1 MPVSHVWSDEID
13 EIGRRLQMAELLGG
27 EDKIRRQHEAGR
39 STVRERI
46 VTLLDEGSF
55 EEIGAMAGFATL
67 AADGSSVSVM
77 PANFLFGMGSINGSR
92 VAVGA
97 DDFTI
102 RGGAADAAIM
112 AKQVDSERLAAAM
125 RVPLVRLV
133 EGTGGGGSVRM
144 IETAGYTY
152 VPANPGWDVVVENLS
167 LVPVVAACMGPVAG
181 LGAGR
186 VAMSH
191 FSVLIDG
198 VSQLFVAGPPIVKHA
213 TGEAL
218 TKEELGGAE
227 IHRRSGAIDRIVPDE
242 KAALDAIR
250 DFLSYLP
257 SSVYGLPRVA
267 DATDAATEPD
277 VLADVVPRNRRQPYK
292 LRAILDAV
300 FDEGS
305 NFQYAGHGASVYTGL
320 ARLDGHPVG
329 VIATDPYKGATM
341 TPNGADALTRL
352 IDLCETFH
360 LPIVSLTDQA
370 GMTIGLQAEKSA
382 SIRKGARAVVAAYQ
396 ARVPMAEVIVRR
408 VFGVGGAGQINR
420 HRYSRQWA
428 WPSGDWGSL
437 PVEGGVEA
445 AYRADLEASDEP
457 EILMAQI
464 HERLEVS
471 RSPFRTAERYG
482 VQDVIDPRR
491 TREVL
496 TRWVRDAYRIIPE
509 LVGPPA
515 FGTRP

>member
-1 MPVSHVWSDEID
+1 MSHVWSDEID
-13 EIGRRLQMAELLGG
+13 EISRRQRFAELLGG
-27 EDKIRRQHEAGR
+27 EDKIRRQHENGR

-46 VTLLDEGSF
+46 TDLLDSGSF
-55 EEIGAMAGFATL
+55 EEIGALAGFATVTD
-67 AADGSSVSVM
+67 DGTTVGVM
-77 PANFLFGMGSINGSR
+77 PANFLFGLGEIDGRR
-92 VAVGA
+92 VALGA

-102 RGGAADAAIM
+102 RGGAADASIM
-112 AKQVDSERLAAAM
+112 AKQVDSERLAAAL

-144 IETAGYTY
+144 IEDAGYTY
-152 VPANPGWDVVVENLS
+152 VPANPGWDAIVENLS
-167 LVPVVAACMGPVAG
+167 VVPVVAACMGPVAG

-191 FSVLIDG
+191 FSILIEE
-198 VSQLFVAGPPIVKHA
+198 VAQMFVAGPPVVKHA
-213 TGEAL
+213 TGESL
-218 TKEELGGAE
+218 TKEELGGAD

-242 KAALDAIR
+242 KAALQAVR

-257 SSVYGLPRVA
+257 SSVHGLPPVTEA
-267 DATDAATEPD
+267 VEPATTSDA
-277 VLADVVPRNRRQPYK
+277 LADVVPRNRRQPYR
-292 LRAILDAV
+292 LRTILDAV
-300 FDEGS
+300 FDAGS
-305 NFQYAGHGASVYTGL
+305 NFEYAGYGASVYTGF

-329 VIATDPYKGATM
+329 VVATDPYKGATM

-360 LPIVSLTDQA
+360 LPIVSLTDQS
-370 GMTIGLQAEKSA
+370 GMMIGLQAEKTA
-382 SIRKGARAVVAAYQ
+382 AIRRGARAVVAAYQ
-396 ARVPMAEVIVRR
+396 ARVPMAEIIVRR

-420 HRYSRQWA
+420 HRYNRQWA

-437 PVEGGVEA
+437 PVEGGIEA
-445 AYRADLEASDEP
+445 AYRADLEAAEDP
-457 EILMAQI
+457 AAMLADIQA
-464 HERLEVS
+464 RLEVA

-482 VQDVIDPRR
+482 VQDIIDPRR

-496 TRWVRDAYRIIPE
+496 TRWVRDAYRVIPE
-509 LVGPPA
+509 QVGSPS

>member
-1 MPVSHVWSDEID
+1 MSHVWSDEID
-13 EIGRRLQMAELLGG
+13 EISRRREMAVLLGG
-27 EDKIRRQHEAGR
+27 ADKISRQHEAGR

-46 VTLLDEGSF
+46 TALLDDGSF
-55 EEIGAMAGFATL
+55 EEIGAMAGFATV
-67 AADGSSVSVM
+67 ADDGSTASIV
-77 PANFLFGMGSINGSR
+77 PANFLFGLGSIAGRR
-92 VAVGA
+92 VAIGA

-102 RGGAADAAIM
+102 RGGAADASIM
-112 AKQVDSERLAAAM
+112 AKQVDSERLAGAM

-144 IETAGYTY
+144 VESAGYTY
-152 VPANPGWDVVVENLS
+152 VPANPGWDAVVENLS

-186 VAMSH
+186 VVMSH
-191 FSVLIDG
+191 LSILIEG
-198 VSQLFVAGPPIVKHA
+198 IAQLFVAGPPVVKHA
-213 TGEAL
+213 TGEIL

-227 IHRRSGAIDRIVPDE
+227 VHRRSGAIDRIVPDE
-242 KAALDAIR
+242 EAALAAIR
-250 DFLSYLP
+250 DFLSFLP
-257 SSVYGLPRVA
+257 SSVYGIPPIAEAV
-267 DATDAATEPD
+267 DAATGSEA
-277 VLADVVPRNRRQPYK
+277 LADVVPRNRRHPYK
-292 LRAILDAV
+292 LRTILDAV

-305 NFQYAGHGASVYTGL
+305 NFEYAGYGASVYTGL

-329 VIATDPYKGATM
+329 VVATDPYKGATM

-370 GMTIGLQAEKSA
+370 GMMIGLQAEKSA

-396 ARVPMAEVIVRR
+396 AKVPMAEVIVRR

-445 AYRADLEASDEP
+445 AYRADLEASDDP
-457 EILMAQI
+457 EALMAEI
-464 HERLEVS
+464 HQRLEVS

-496 TRWVRDAYRIIPE
+496 TRWVRDAYRIVPE
-509 LVGPPA
+509 LVGPPS